1 MRRFAALALLFAVLV
16 FATPPANALTL
27 RHGAIVVEYDAS
39 EEALAHETLDILAR
53 SVDEFAPHLPI
64 GTTPIRVIVCDTQQE
79 FARSAPGYT
88 MRAVLGIAYPEQGLI
103 VLKAPELAE
112 GPKDYKGTVR
122 HELVHVLLARNVDMA
137 HVPRWLNEGIAMVLS
152 GEHRYESTARIAQ
165 MYLSGNL
172 IEYRNLELV
181 FLSPGRELEF
191 GDAYAQSLSMTRH
204 LSRLL
209 GDEGFW
215 EFVRSLKTQSFGVAL
230 KDHLG
235 MDVNGYFEA
244 WRRSLWK
251 FALVF
256 SLVSGFSVFQVMALL
271 TFVAYLRKRRRGQ
284 RLMRVWEREEAEL
297 FGDSSGDN
305 ASSDPESGDEEY
317 QSCSEYE
324 EDEDEVR

>member
-1 MRRFAALALLFAVLV
+1 MRRFAALASLCAFLF
-16 FATPPANALTL
+16 FATPSVNALSL

-39 EEALAHETLDILAR
+39 EEALAHETLGILSR
-53 SVDEFAPHLPI
+53 SVDEFAPHLPV
-64 GTTPIRVIVCDTQQE
+64 GTKPIHVIVCDTQQE
-79 FARSAPGYT
+79 FARNAQGYT
-88 MRAVLGIAYPEQGLI
+88 MRAVLGIAYPEQGVI

-165 MYLSGNL
+165 MYLSGKL

-209 GDEGFW
+209 GEDGFW
-215 EFVRSLKTQSFGVAL
+215 EFVRSLKTQSFGLAL
-230 KDHLG
+230 KDRLG

-244 WRRSLWK
+244 WKRSLWK

-256 SLVSGFSVFQVMALL
+256 SLVSGFSIFQVMALL

-297 FGDSSGDN
+297 FGDSSDDGEPN
-305 ASSDPESGDEEY
+305 DPESGDEECL
-317 QSCSEYE
+317 SCSEYE